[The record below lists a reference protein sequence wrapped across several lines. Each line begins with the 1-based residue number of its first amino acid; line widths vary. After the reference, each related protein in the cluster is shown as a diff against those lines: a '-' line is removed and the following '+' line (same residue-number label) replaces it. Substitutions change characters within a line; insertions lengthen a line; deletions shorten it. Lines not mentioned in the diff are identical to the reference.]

1 MEWTDMII
9 LYGTAVAVYLDGLT
23 KSDLMILLGTFL
35 LGHYFGSKKNAASG
49 QADV

>member
-35 LGHYFGSKKNAASG
+35 LGHYFGSTYDVRAKKSG
-49 QADV
+49 K